1 MAPSADELASRPAKE
16 ADYTRENQSLL
27 RLARAQTGSR
37 EHLLNA
43 IASEA
48 MALCCAGSAGISLV
62 EGPPDGRRFRW
73 LAVAGLCAGL
83 QGRTTAWDECPCG
96 VTLEGGAARLFV
108 DPQQQFPSLNFP
120 GVEVREGIV
129 VPIPCDNGHLGAIW
143 VMSHNKGCRFDSED
157 ARVLSDLAMVAG
169 AAVTMVNVRDDGAD
183 NDRRHNEFIA
193 MLAHEL
199 RNPMAPIDGAIAAA
213 KRLVVDNDKA
223 DAVLTIAQRQ
233 MKHLRT
239 LVDDLLDAAR
249 LKHGKLTIRR
259 SDTLLAE
266 IVSDAVAAIDY
277 DVRSRGH
284 TLKLTGL
291 DRAIPVRADHVRLSQ
306 VLGNLLSNAA
316 KYTPAGGLI
325 ELTVRSG
332 NPSDARMLV
341 IEVSDNGIGIDSSI
355 APHVF
360 DLFAQCSSGSARSEG
375 GLGIGLAVAK
385 RLVELHDGEI
395 DIHSDGSGCGTRV
408 TLRLPILR
416 TQPPATPGDATDKG
430 RDFRALRIVL
440 VDDNVDALHV
450 LCVLLDLEGYRVSAV
465 DNGRAA
471 IDLITRTR
479 PELAIVDVAM
489 PVMDGF
495 EVARRIRANPELDG
509 TILVALT
516 GYSSDSERSQMLAAG
531 FDHHLSKP
539 LSLEKLRDVLADSA
553 ERLVGGAR

>member
-1 MAPSADELASRPAKE
+1 MTPSADELASRPAKK
-16 ADYTRENQSLL
+16 ADYARENQSLL

-37 EHLLNA
+37 EDLLNA
-43 IASEA
+43 IAREA
-48 MALCCAGSAGISLV
+48 LALCCAGSAGISLV
-62 EGPPDGRRFRW
+62 EGPADSRCFRW
-73 LAVAGLCAGL
+73 LAVAGLCSGL

-96 VTLEGGAARLFV
+96 VTLEAGAARLFV
-108 DPQQQFPSLNFP
+108 DPQRQFACLNLP
-120 GVEVREGIV
+120 GVDVPEGIV
-129 VPIPCDNGHLGAIW
+129 VPIPSDHGHLGAIW
-143 VMSHNKGCRFDSED
+143 VMSHSSGCRFDSED
-157 ARVLSDLAMVAG
+157 ARVLSDLATLAG

-213 KRLVVDNDKA
+213 RRLVVDNDKA
-223 DAVLTIAQRQ
+223 DAVLSIAQRQ

-249 LKHGKLTIRR
+249 LKYGKLTIRR

-266 IVSDAVAAIDY
+266 IVSDAVATIEHDL
-277 DVRSRGH
+277 RSRGH
-284 TLKLTGL
+284 KLKLTGL
-291 DRAIPVRADHVRLSQ
+291 DSVIPVRADPVRLSQ

-325 ELTVRSG
+325 ELTVRAEDPP
-332 NPSDARMLV
+332 NAEMLV
-341 IEVSDNGIGIDSSI
+341 IDVSDNGIGIDSSI
-355 APHVF
+355 APRVF
-360 DLFAQCSSGSARSEG
+360 DLFAQCSSASTLSEG

-395 DIHSDGSGCGTRV
+395 AIHSDGLGCGTRV

-416 TQPPATPGDATDKG
+416 TPPRAAPGESVDKG
-430 RDFRALRIVL
+430 SELRTLRIVL

-471 IDLITRTR
+471 IELISRTR

-495 EVARRIRANPELDG
+495 EVARRIRANPELNG

-516 GYSSDSERSQMLAAG
+516 GYSSESDRSQALAAG

-539 LSLEKLRDVLADSA
+539 LSLEKLRDVLANSA
-553 ERLVGGAR
+553 QRPVRGDR